1 MPITGLREDVQ
12 ASTFLQNTVA
22 AMFSANENL
31 VLSDGAGHVPAIQV
45 LYY

>member
-22 AMFSANENL
+22 GVFSANENSI
-31 VLSDGAGHVPAIQV
+31 LSDGAGH
-45 LYY
+45 